1 MEQMKTISIL
11 IPCYN
16 EEAVLLQCYERTA
29 AVMESLPQF
38 HFEFIFVNDGSSDR
52 TLAVL
57 QAIQCKDSRVS
68 VIDLSRNFGKE
79 AAMLAGMDYMNTDAL
94 VIMDADLQDSPE
106 LIPQMISWWQQGYDD
121 VYAKRASRSGET
133 MLKRWTS
140 HVYYKVLQKISS
152 LPVQPDAGDFRLLDR
167 KCVEALKRL
176 RESQRYTKGLFSWI
190 GFKKKKIVFD
200 RPARAAGKTKWNY
213 WKLCNL
219 AVDGIT
225 SFTTAPLR
233 GASVIGCL
241 LAFIA
246 VVYMMIIIGKTILY
260 GDNVAGYPSLISVVL
275 FIGGIQLF
283 FMGILGEYLGRIFN
297 ESKERPVYLVKD
309 YKQARE
315 VKKDAVHQ

>member
-1 MEQMKTISIL
+1 M
-11 IPCYN
+11 
-16 EEAVLLQCYERTA
+16 
-29 AVMESLPQF
+29 
-38 HFEFIFVNDGSSDR
+38 
-52 TLAVL
+52 
-57 QAIQCKDSRVS
+57 
-68 VIDLSRNFGKE
+68 
-79 AAMLAGMDYMNTDAL
+79 
-94 VIMDADLQDSPE
+94 
-106 LIPQMISWWQQGYDD
+106 
-121 VYAKRASRSGET
+121 
-133 MLKRWTS
+133 
-140 HVYYKVLQKISS
+140 
-152 LPVQPDAGDFRLLDR
+152 
-167 KCVEALKRL
+167 
-176 RESQRYTKGLFSWI
+176 
-190 GFKKKKIVFD
+190 
-200 RPARAAGKTKWNY
+200 
-213 WKLCNL
+213 CNL

>member
-1 MEQMKTISIL
+1 
-11 IPCYN
+11 
-16 EEAVLLQCYERTA
+16 
-29 AVMESLPQF
+29 MESLPQF

-52 TLAVL
+52 TLTIL

-79 AAMLAGMDYMNTDAL
+79 AAMLAGMDHMNTDAL

-121 VYAKRASRSGET
+121 VYAKRSSRSGET

-140 HVYYKVLQKISS
+140 HVYYRVLQKISS

-190 GFKKKKIVFD
+190 GFKKKEIVFD

-219 AVDGIT
+219 ALDGIT

-246 VVYMMIIIGKTILY
+246 AVYMMIIIGKTILY
-260 GDNVAGYPSLISVVL
+260 GNNVAGYPSLISVVL